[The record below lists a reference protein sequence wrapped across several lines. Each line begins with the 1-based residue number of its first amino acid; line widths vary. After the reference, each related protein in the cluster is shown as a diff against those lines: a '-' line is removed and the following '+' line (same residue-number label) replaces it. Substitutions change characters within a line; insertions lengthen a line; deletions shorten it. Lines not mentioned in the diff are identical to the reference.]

1 VVPEGR
7 VKRLLLAVA
16 VLCNCGLLTPD
27 RAAAAEEC
35 RGLDVCISVPGPWVA
50 VPAAPRSGTR
60 TVLYRLSCPRNAI
73 AAGTDALRPRGL
85 EVTFV
90 GATGSP
96 ISPGVTTEREV
107 WFVAVWAGS
116 APATFR
122 PFLGCVPTS
131 GGGRSTTARA
141 AAAPQP
147 PFVRRARNVTRSGSL
162 SCRAGE
168 RLVAVSHAVGFR
180 LRTAPAPVT
189 LNAVRVNVRRRGNR
203 VVADVGRTVRGAH
216 VQLQALCA
224 RRSP

>member
-1 VVPEGR
+1 MR
-7 VKRLLLAVA
+7 RFSLLVLA
-16 VLCNCGLLTPD
+16 VLCNSLLLSPGS
-27 RAAAAEEC
+27 AAAAGEC

-60 TVLYRLSCPRNAI
+60 TVMYRLTCPRNAI
-73 AAGTDALRPRGL
+73 AAGTDALRLRGL
-85 EVTFV
+85 EVTFI

-96 ISPGVTTEREV
+96 IGPGVTTAREV

-116 APATFR
+116 APTTFR

-141 AAAPQP
+141 PSAPEP
-147 PFVRRARNVTRSGSL
+147 PFVRRARNVTRNGSL

-168 RLVAVSHAVGFR
+168 RLVGASHAVGFR
-180 LRTAPAPVT
+180 LRQAPAPATLTAVAVT
-189 LNAVRVNVRRRGNR
+189 VRRRGDT
-203 VVADVGRTVRGAH
+203 VVATVGRTVRGAH

-224 RRSP
+224 RRNP